1 MKPLINYEF
10 FSTYIKGNKS
20 KKYILLKGLIES
32 KDVNTLKFL
41 LDKKDEI
48 EFIPK
53 FAGDTLL
60 HHACYVGY
68 IEMVRLLL
76 NYNVVDINEL
86 DYVLRTPLHTAIKF
100 GHTNITDYLISK
112 GADTSIR
119 DIKSTIPLR
128 SAIERRSGK
137 IIELLVK
144 K

>member
-48 EFIPK
+48 EFISK

-76 NYNVVDINEL
+76 KYNVV
-86 DYVLRTPLHTAIKF
+86 
-100 GHTNITDYLISK
+100 NITDYLISK